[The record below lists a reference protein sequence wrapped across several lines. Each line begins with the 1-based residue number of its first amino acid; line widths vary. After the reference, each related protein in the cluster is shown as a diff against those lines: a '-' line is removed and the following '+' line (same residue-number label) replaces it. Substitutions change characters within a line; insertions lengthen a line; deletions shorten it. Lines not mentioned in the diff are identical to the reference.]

1 MKSLRILQVLPSL
14 EMGGVEENTIQ
25 DAIIF
30 KENGIVP
37 FIASSGGKMK
47 KRLDD
52 QCIQHFYMPLKWK
65 NPVMVLLNALW
76 FIVIIWL
83 KQIDIIHARSRAPAW
98 SAWFACKLTTCK
110 FITTFHGYY
119 SGFDNPIKKHYNK
132 IMTYGEHVIVS
143 NDFMK
148 NHIEQHYNCPSEKI
162 VVMSRGVDV
171 EKFQN
176 VEQSRI
182 EATYENYGCR
192 NIILLPGRITDW
204 KGQHIFLEAFRE
216 FQKVNDEYLGILM
229 GKGKEGS
236 CYFQRVKTYIKDH
249 NLNVVIEEECNDV
262 PALFKASQCVVLPTL
277 KYETFGR
284 CGIEALAANKPIIAT
299 QYNISLPIGTFME
312 YHPFSTKHLEN
323 CMRKLILNLGE
334 NKNFDAEKK
343 IIKEYSLEKYQ
354 ENLLSFI
361 NIYNGNWTRTSL

>member
-1 MKSLRILQVLPSL
+1 MQPLRILQVLPSL

-30 KENGIVP
+30 KENGIIP

-52 QCIQHFYMPLKWK
+52 QCIQHFYMPLTWK
-65 NPVMVLLNALW
+65 NPVMLIINALW

-98 SAWFACKLTTCK
+98 SAWFACKLTGCK

-132 IMTYGEHVIVS
+132 IMTYGEQVIVS

-148 NHIEQHYNCPSEKI
+148 NHIEEIYSCPSEKI
-162 VVMSRGVDV
+162 VVMPRGVDV

-182 EATYENYGCR
+182 NSVYEKYGCR
-192 NIILLPGRITDW
+192 NIILVPGRITDW

-216 FQKVNDEYLGILM
+216 FQKDHKEYLGILM
-229 GKGKEGS
+229 GKGKKGS
-236 CYFQRVKTYIKDH
+236 HYFKRVKTYIEYN
-249 NLNVVIEEECNDV
+249 NLNVIIEDECHDV
-262 PALFKASQCVVLPTL
+262 PALFRASQCVVLPTL

-284 CGIEALAANKPIIAT
+284 CGIEALAANKAIIAT
-299 QYNISLPIGTFME
+299 NYNITLPSRAFME
-312 YHPFSTKHLEN
+312 YEPSSALELEK
-323 CMRKLILNLGE
+323 CMRKSILIDTSRNYIANKILKDFSLG
-334 NKNFDAEKK
+334 N
-343 IIKEYSLEKYQ
+343 YRQ
-354 ENLLSFI
+354 NLLSFI
-361 NIYNGNWTRTSL
+361 NIYYGNRTRTSL